1 MPNALEL
8 MQMQAKALFTHD
20 EKNFIRE
27 INNMYHAPAPRFFL
41 GRTMEGNVMRFRYDL
56 PEGIIKRL
64 TDLVAEQ
71 PLHDSLQTDTVLLE
85 KIKEILQE
93 HHEIQKI
100 YEGPAYKLPRPTA
113 LPGGVMKIT
122 SDNVYLLKNS
132 FDYMMS
138 ELPFWEPCFVKLV
151 EGNAASICFSSRIAV
166 ATHEAGVETLPRF
179 RGNGYAVEAVAVWAS
194 AIYDMGRIPTY
205 STSWENAASQSV
217 VRKLKCDVYGVD
229 LSIF

>member
-1 MPNALEL
+1 ML
-8 MQMQAKALFTHD
+8 
-20 EKNFIRE
+20 
-27 INNMYHAPAPRFFL
+27 
-41 GRTMEGNVMRFRYDL
+41 
-56 PEGIIKRL
+56 
-64 TDLVAEQ
+64 
-71 PLHDSLQTDTVLLE
+71 
-85 KIKEILQE
+85 
-93 HHEIQKI
+93 
-100 YEGPAYKLPRPTA
+100 
-113 LPGGVMKIT
+113 
-122 SDNVYLLKNS
+122 
-132 FDYMMS
+132 S